1 MQYIIKKT
9 AVFLVTVLAISL
21 LAFLAFGVIPGD
33 PTAKLLGTDYT
44 EERAE
49 ALREELGLDKNIFL
63 RYGEWLAGFVTG
75 DLGTSYSYMLP
86 VEEVMEG
93 KPGVTAALS
102 LLAWG
107 MSILIAIPMG
117 IFLSRFA
124 GGRFD
129 RFSVAANQ
137 VFMSIPPFFIG
148 ILFTWL
154 FGLVLGLFMPGN
166 YIGFEESFWGSLGYL
181 FFPALAIAIPKAA
194 MVTKLLRA
202 SILQQMDEDYVRTAY
217 SRGNSRWT
225 VIRRHVLRNAI
236 LPVLTMV
243 AMSLADIVAGSIII
257 EQIFV
262 LPGIGRLLVLSIANR
277 DFPVV
282 QVIVVGLAALV
293 IFMNYLSD
301 IAYQYIDP
309 RIRLI

>member
-9 AVFLVTVLAISL
+9 AVFVVTVLIISL

-44 EERAE
+44 PERAE
-49 ALREELGLDKNIFL
+49 ALREELGLNKNIFL
-63 RYGEWLAGFVTG
+63 RYGQWLLGFVTG
-75 DLGTSYSYMLP
+75 DLGMSYSYMLP
-86 VEEVMEG
+86 VREVLDG
-93 KPGVTAALS
+93 KVAVTAALS
-102 LLAWG
+102 LMAWG
-107 MSILIAIPMG
+107 MTILIAIPMG
-117 IFLSRFA
+117 IFLSRYA
-124 GGRFD
+124 GSRLD
-129 RFSVAANQ
+129 RIFVAVNQ
-137 VFMSIPPFFIG
+137 VFMSVPPFFIG

-154 FGLVLGLFMPGN
+154 FGLVLRIFVPGG
-166 YIGFEESFWGSLGYL
+166 YVGFGDSFWGCIGYL

-194 MVTKLLRA
+194 MVTKLLRS

-217 SRGNSRWT
+217 SRGNSRWA
-225 VIRRHVLRNAI
+225 VISRHVLRNAI
-236 LPVLTMV
+236 LPVITFL

-257 EQIFV
+257 EQVFAI
-262 LPGIGRLLVLSIANR
+262 PGIGRLLVLSIANR

-309 RIRLI
+309 RIRLT

>member
-1 MQYIIKKT
+1 M
-9 AVFLVTVLAISL
+9 TVLVISL

-63 RYGEWLAGFVTG
+63 RYGQWLSGFVTG

-93 KPGVTAALS
+93 KTAVTAALS
-102 LLAWG
+102 LMAWG
-107 MSILIAIPMG
+107 MTILIAIPMG

-129 RFSVAANQ
+129 RLSVAANQ

-166 YIGFEESFWGSLGYL
+166 FVGFEESFWGSIGYL

-194 MVTKLLRA
+194 MVTKLLRS

-262 LPGIGRLLVLSIANR
+262 LPGIGRLLVQSIANR

-309 RIRLI
+309 RIRLT

>member
-1 MQYIIKKT
+1 MRYIIKKT
-9 AVFLVTVLAISL
+9 AIFAVTVLAISL
-21 LAFLAFGVIPGD
+21 LAFLAFELIPGD

-44 EERAE
+44 EARAA
-49 ALREELGLDKNIFL
+49 ALRAELGLDKNIFL

-75 DLGTSYSYMLP
+75 ELGTSYSYMMP
-86 VEEVMEG
+86 VEELLVG
-93 KPGVTAALS
+93 KTAVTAALA
-102 LLAWG
+102 LMAWG
-107 MSILIAIPMG
+107 MTVLIAIPMG
-117 IFLSRFA
+117 ILLSRYA

-129 RFSVAANQ
+129 RATVALNQ
-137 VFMSIPPFFIG
+137 VFMAVPPFFIA

-154 FGLVLGLFMPGN
+154 FGLVLVLFMPGR
-166 YIGFEESFWGSLGYL
+166 YIGFAESFWGCLGYL

-202 SILQQMDEDYVRTAY
+202 SILQQMGEDYVRTAY

-225 VIRRHVLRNAI
+225 VIRRHVLRNAL
-236 LPVLTMV
+236 LPVITFV

-262 LPGIGRLLVLSIANR
+262 IPGIGRLLVQSIANR

-293 IFMNYLSD
+293 IFMNYLAD
-301 IAYQYIDP
+301 IVYQYIDP
-309 RIRLI
+309 RIRLS

>member
-1 MQYIIKKT
+1 M
-9 AVFLVTVLAISL
+9 TVLVISL

-49 ALREELGLDKNIFL
+49 ALREELGLNKNIFL
-63 RYGEWLAGFVTG
+63 RYGEWLAGFATG
-75 DLGTSYSYMLP
+75 ELGTSYSYMLP
-86 VEEVMEG
+86 VEEVLAG
-93 KPGVTAALS
+93 KTAVTAALS
-102 LLAWG
+102 LMAWG

-117 IFLSRFA
+117 IFLSRYA
-124 GGRFD
+124 GGRLD
-129 RFSVAANQ
+129 RTMVAVNQ

-166 YIGFEESFWGSLGYL
+166 FIGFGESVWGCLGYL
-181 FFPALAIAIPKAA
+181 AFPALAIALPKAA
-194 MVTKLLRA
+194 MITKLLRA
-202 SILQQMDEDYVRTAY
+202 GILQQMDEDYVRTAY
-217 SRGNSRWT
+217 SRGNSRWS

-236 LPVLTMV
+236 LPVLTFV

-257 EQIFV
+257 EQIFAI
-262 LPGIGRLLVLSIANR
+262 PGIGRLLVLSIANR

-301 IAYQYIDP
+301 IAYQYVDP
-309 RIRLI
+309 RIRLS